1 MVQAFLDTVL
11 AGREGWVH
19 CSPLFTSSLC
29 SYFSPDGRREASSYL
44 NSRCNCLMLQC
55 LWCFF
60 TQANKAGTST
70 SAGNATAN
78 SSNSANQQNNSK
90 AATVK
95 QQSQTGNMPLFG
107 IYGKSKGLFR
117 QYNFCF

>member
-1 MVQAFLDTVL
+1 M
-11 AGREGWVH
+11 
-19 CSPLFTSSLC
+19 
-29 SYFSPDGRREASSYL
+29 
-44 NSRCNCLMLQC
+44 NSDCNCIILQY

-60 TQANKAGTST
+60 IQANKAGTSS

-95 QQSQTGNMPLFG
+95 QQSQTGDVPLFR
-107 IYGKSKGLFR
+107 IYDKS
-117 QYNFCF
+117 Y